1 MVTQFYILGSGYIS
15 GQYAERS
22 VTTHRTIEELE
33 TALGASLKALRLDRN
48 IDQQSLAAQ
57 AGVSAGALKNLEN
70 GKGSSLKTLV
80 SVLRALD
87 RADWLTTI
95 APVASINPLTH
106 TESATPRQRAGTRRS
121 SRS

>member
-1 MVTQFYILGSGYIS
+1 MEIPMP
-15 GQYAERS
+15 
-22 VTTHRTIEELE
+22 THQTIEELE

-70 GKGSSLKTLV
+70 GKGSTLKTLV

-106 TESATPRQRAGTRRS
+106 TESATPRQRAGTPRS

>member
-1 MVTQFYILGSGYIS
+1 LTAYQ
-15 GQYAERS
+15 
-22 VTTHRTIEELE
+22 TIEELE

-57 AGVSAGALKNLEN
+57 AGVSTGALKNLEN
-70 GKGSSLKTLV
+70 GKGSTLKTLV

-95 APVASINPLTH
+95 GPVASINPLTH
-106 TESATPRQRAGTRRS
+106 TESATARQRARAPRSRRS
-121 SRS
+121 

>member
-1 MVTQFYILGSGYIS
+1 MSAHQ
-15 GQYAERS
+15 
-22 VTTHRTIEELE
+22 TIEELE
-33 TALGASLKALRLDRN
+33 TALGSSLKALRLDRN

-57 AGVSAGALKNLEN
+57 AGVSTGALKNLEN
-70 GKGSSLKTLV
+70 GKGSTLKTLV

-106 TESATPRQRAGTRRS
+106 TESATPRQRAGTRRPR
-121 SRS
+121 RS